1 MQDAIKKTAENLLLT
16 AMETELD
23 LIEGG
28 ELSGKILADAVDDAM
43 SRSLAVLQ
51 LSSGSAAAVPSIRV
65 ILPENAEELMG

>member
-1 MQDAIKKTAENLLLT
+1 
-16 AMETELD
+16 MEAELD

-28 ELSGKILADAVDDAM
+28 ELSGKILADAIDDAM

-51 LSSGSAAAVPSIRV
+51 LSSGSAAVPSIRV